1 MFGVELFL
9 LGMVACITSY
19 EVGKDV
25 GMSTGKEMILR
36 YDKPNQY
43 DQLPFGTELYVRKA
57 QKDSEKLDGV
67 YDVYKQV
74 SKDHNSP
81 HWEKM
86 REVVNRRQ
94 IVDSSIQKDS

>member
-9 LGMVACITSY
+9 IGMVACITSY

-25 GMSTGKEMILR
+25 GMNAQKEMIIR

-43 DQLPFGTELYVRKA
+43 DQLPFGTELYVRKTHKEA
-57 QKDSEKLDGV
+57 EKLDGV

-86 REVVNRRQ
+86 REVVNK
-94 IVDSSIQKDS
+94 SIKKDS